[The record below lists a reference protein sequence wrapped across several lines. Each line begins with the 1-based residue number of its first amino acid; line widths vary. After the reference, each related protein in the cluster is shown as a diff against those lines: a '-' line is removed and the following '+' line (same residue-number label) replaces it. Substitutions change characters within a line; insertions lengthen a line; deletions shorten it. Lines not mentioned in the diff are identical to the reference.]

1 MEQFYR
7 ELTYP
12 VWQFAKDISIDK
24 TLTEAFKYLVRY
36 LDKNQESDKDKAIEY
51 LNTLRSKDEY
61 YPCNWYNAEN
71 LEFITPFLEQ
81 FDKKQKPV
89 IRNLLD
95 GHYKDVLEY
104 LNPSLFEQKNQEK
117 EYLTHACTAC

>member
-12 VWQFAKDISIDK
+12 VWQFAKDIGIDK
-24 TLTEAFKYLVRY
+24 TLTEAFKYLIRY
-36 LDKNQESDKDKAIEY
+36 LDKNQEDDKNTAIEY
-51 LNTLRSKDEY
+51 LKTLRSKDEY
-61 YPCNWYNAEN
+61 YPCYWYNIDN

-89 IRNLLD
+89 ISNLLD
-95 GHYKDVLEY
+95 GHYKDVIDY
-104 LNPSLFEQKNQEK
+104 LNSGIFEQETKEK

>member
-7 ELTYP
+7 ELAYP
-12 VWQFAKDISIDK
+12 VWQFAKDIGIDK
-24 TLTEAFKYLVRY
+24 TLTEAFKYLIRY
-36 LDKNQESDKDKAIEY
+36 LDKNQESDKNKAIEY

-61 YPCNWYNAEN
+61 YSCYWYNVDN

-81 FDKKQKPV
+81 FDEKQVP
-89 IRNLLD
+89 ILRNLLD
-95 GHYKDVLEY
+95 GHYKDVLGY
-104 LNPSLFEQKNQEK
+104 LNPSIFEQQNQEK